1 MGPKKYKI
9 GDMFIYNGKQ
19 YVVGDDNI
27 LDYMTDVSSLYP
39 KIFEFDEET
48 RFGSAKYHYKQLFFL
63 LCDENEDKKAE
74 YITLLKLNDNDY
86 RRTVLQIEYN
96 NLNQSRED

>member
-1 MGPKKYKI
+1 MHPLKYNM
-9 GDMFIYNGKQ
+9 GDMFIHDGKQ
-19 YVVGDDNI
+19 YIVGNDDI
-27 LDYMTDVSSLYP
+27 LDYITDVSNLYP

-48 RFGSAKYHYKQLFFL
+48 RFGSEKYHYKQLFFL

-86 RRTVLQIEYN
+86 RRTVLQIEYGKGLVN
-96 NLNQSRED
+96 EKE